1 MQMNITFRQFGASD
15 SLKEYAREKVDRVN
29 RLLDR
34 AGEAHVVLSLERHLH
49 HADITIHSGSW
60 VLRGREKSEDMYASI
75 DLAMDKIERQLRR
88 YKDKLKT
95 HHGRERVHHRQDLMN
110 QLGRVRHAVFE
121 MPEEPVEAAP
131 EAPQTEAK
139 VAPSAVVAQ
148 ATALAQ
154 AAKPITD
161 ESSARMLRTTH
172 LTVKQL
178 TVEEAV
184 MQMNLMNNDFYV
196 FHNAE
201 TKAMSVVYR
210 RKDGQYGLIEPHA
223 PEPEPASAAR

>member
-15 SLKEYAREKVDRVN
+15 SLKEYAREKVERVN

-95 HHGRERVHHRQDLMN
+95 HHGRDRVHHRQDLMS
-110 QLGRVRHAVFE
+110 QLSRVRHAVFE
-121 MPEEPVEAAP
+121 LPEEQEEAAN
-131 EAPQTEAK
+131 EAP
-139 VAPSAVVAQ
+139 APAANG
-148 ATALAQ
+148 AQ
-154 AAKPITD
+154 AAAPAPAPQETKP
-161 ESSARMLRTTH
+161 ESAEPRVLRTTH
-172 LTVKQL
+172 LTVKPMK
-178 TVEEAV
+178 VEEAV

-196 FHNAE
+196 FHNVE
-201 TKAMSVVYR
+201 SNAMGVVYR
-210 RKDGQYGLIEPHA
+210 RKDGQYGLIEPH
-223 PEPEPASAAR
+223 EPEAPATAAAGR

>member
-88 YKDKLKT
+88 YKDKLKS
-95 HHGRERVHHRQDLMN
+95 HHGREKIHHRQDLMS
-110 QLGRVRHAVFE
+110 QMASVRHAVFE
-121 MPEEPVEAAP
+121 LPEEMQDEAAA
-131 EAPQTEAK
+131 E
-139 VAPSAVVAQ
+139 S
-148 ATALAQ
+148 Q
-154 AAKPITD
+154 AAEAAQGPGAAKQA
-161 ESSARMLRTTH
+161 ESSPRVLRTTP

-178 TVEEAV
+178 RVEEAV

-196 FHNAE
+196 FHNVE
-201 TKAMSVVYR
+201 TNTMCVVYR

-223 PEPEPASAAR
+223 PEAPAAAVAGR